1 MLEQVSA
8 ELHLICEEV
17 ECLDPVLSSRGG
29 FADVHQGTL
38 SNGRKVAIKMGRS
51 QDNESDIKA
60 SNINHVVGLILT
72 FP

>member
-17 ECLDPVLSSRGG
+17 ECFGPVLSSRGG

-38 SNGRKVAIKMGRS
+38 SNGCKVAIKMERS
-51 QDNESDIKA
+51 QNNESDIKA
-60 SNINHVVGLILT
+60 SNIDHVVGLILI